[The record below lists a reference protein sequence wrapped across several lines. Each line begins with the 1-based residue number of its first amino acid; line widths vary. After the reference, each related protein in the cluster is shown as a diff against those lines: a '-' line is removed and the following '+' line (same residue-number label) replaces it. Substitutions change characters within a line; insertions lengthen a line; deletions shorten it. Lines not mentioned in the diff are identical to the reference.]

1 MEITPIIILTKDNPE
16 YLYVTLKSLTATCI
30 NNNPIIILDNCSTL
44 EITKKFLYTNEVI
57 ETSFNDWTKRE
68 NMNSQ
73 EQIDKEYATD
83 FLNIPKI
90 NLIIGIYN
98 KFTVIQTPKYLNQ
111 NQLIIYAINLSFT
124 LFPNANTCCILDDNI
139 IFNKHWLD
147 EAKQIFE
154 EEKKVSNI
162 GIISTFSENVKE
174 SEFFE
179 YQKNNTLKGK
189 MMLITSNFYNELKKI
204 LTYNIPYNE
213 PYYVYLQSLA
223 YKLGFVTFTSAISYI
238 QSLEP
243 RHLSTKDKL
252 FKCDSSFKKPI
263 AWNENF

>member
-1 MEITPIIILTKDNPE
+1 MNITPIIILTKDNPE

-30 NNNPIIILDNCSTL
+30 KDNPIIILDNCSTL
-44 EITKKFLYTNEVI
+44 EITKKFLYSDEGIV
-57 ETSFNDWTKRE
+57 TSISDWTKRE

-73 EQIDKEYATD
+73 EQADKEYANN

-90 NLIIGIYN
+90 NQIVGIKR
-98 KFTVIQTPKYLNQ
+98 KFSIIQTPKYLNH
-111 NQLIIYAINLSFT
+111 NQLAVYAINLLFT
-124 LFPNANTCCILDDNI
+124 LFPNSDTGCILDDNI
-139 IFNKHWLD
+139 LFNKHWLD
-147 EAKQIFE
+147 EALKIFE
-154 EEKKVSNI
+154 MEKKISNI

-174 SEFFE
+174 SEYFE
-179 YQKNNTLKGK
+179 YLKNNTLKGK
-189 MMLITSNFYNELKKI
+189 MMLITNNFYNEFKKI

-213 PYYVYLQSLA
+213 PYYIYLQSLA
-223 YKLGFVTFTSAISYI
+223 YKLGFITFTSGISYI

-252 FKCDSSFKKPI
+252 FKFDSSFKKPL